1 MKSRADNFHQ
11 QDGKKSR
18 RDFMGAVAAAV
29 VMEAYRI
36 CDDF

>member
-1 MKSRADNFHQ
+1 MKNRNDISRKQAV
-11 QDGKKSR
+11 KMSR
-18 RDFMGAVAAAV
+18 RDFIGAVAAAV